1 MVVIKE
7 AADFDELF
15 RDLWSTLVS
24 VNDITCDLVDIYII
38 YEPKRRL
45 IIKKKTE
52 TRKSADV
59 WKSRIIQEELHSDT
73 MLHSYNNSSSMQCS
87 WHNIFTA
94 IYVETM

>member
-7 AADFDELF
+7 VADFDELF

-45 IIKKKTE
+45 II
-52 TRKSADV
+52 
-59 WKSRIIQEELHSDT
+59 
-73 MLHSYNNSSSMQCS
+73 
-87 WHNIFTA
+87 
-94 IYVETM
+94 